1 MKRISVIFLSLFLLI
16 SCQNIERSPEP
27 EGLIPPEKMVEIL
40 TDISLVHGARTY
52 NKSVMKTKGISPEEF
67 IWERHNV
74 DSLQFARSNDYYAE
88 NYEMYKT
95 IYDSVKSRLESLK
108 IEYDS
113 IRMREERRLDSLKTL
128 ELNDSAAAWRPKRV
142 IPDSLVPPVNLQ
154 REVDTTGVRDWRG
167 DSVR

>member
-1 MKRISVIFLSLFLLI
+1 MSFFLMI
-16 SCQNIERSPEP
+16 SCQDIERSPEP
-27 EGLIPPEKMVEIL
+27 EDLIPPEKMVEIL

-52 NKSVMKTKGISPEEF
+52 NKSVMESKGINPEEF
-67 IWERHNV
+67 IWERHDI
-74 DSLQFARSNDYYAE
+74 DSLQFVRSNNYYAE
-88 NYEMYKT
+88 NYEVYKT

-128 ELNDSAAAWRPKRV
+128 ELDDSAAARRPKRDLA
-142 IPDSLVPPVNLQ
+142 DSLVPPVNLQ
-154 REVDTTGVRDWRG
+154 REMDTTSFRPWRG

>member
-27 EGLIPPEKMVEIL
+27 EDLIPPEKMVEIL

-52 NKSVMKTKGISPEEF
+52 NKSVMETKGINPEEF

-74 DSLQFARSNDYYAE
+74 DSLQFVRSNDYYAE

-128 ELNDSAAAWRPKRV
+128 ELNDSAFSRRPKRV

-154 REVDTTGVRDWRG
+154 RELDTTDLRDWRR
-167 DSVR
+167 DTIR